1 MRHAFVLLAILT
13 FVPLASAT
21 AQVSVRPGAR
31 VRVTTS
37 PPNPCPAWNTRC
49 TRDRLP
55 RHYVGTFVAWMA
67 DTLVVETK
75 GHILALPPDS
85 VTKLDVSRG
94 RKTNTGTGAGIGLLV
109 GGVVGAVIGYA
120 SYEECVGGW
129 ACFGDLGPGVNV
141 VAGGVIGGLGGL
153 VTGAFIGLA
162 IQTDRWR
169 EVPLD
174 RVRVSLGPQRDGRFG
189 VGMSARF

>member
-1 MRHAFVLLAILT
+1 
-13 FVPLASAT
+13 
-21 AQVSVRPGAR
+21 
-31 VRVTTS
+31 
-37 PPNPCPAWNTRC
+37 
-49 TRDRLP
+49 
-55 RHYVGTFVAWMA
+55 MA

-109 GGVVGAVIGYA
+109 GGIVGAVIGYA

-129 ACFGDLGPGVNV
+129 ACLGDLGPGFNV

-162 IQTDRWR
+162 IETDRWQ

-174 RVRVSLGPQRDGRFG
+174 RLRVNFGPQRDGRLGLGASVKF
-189 VGMSARF
+189 